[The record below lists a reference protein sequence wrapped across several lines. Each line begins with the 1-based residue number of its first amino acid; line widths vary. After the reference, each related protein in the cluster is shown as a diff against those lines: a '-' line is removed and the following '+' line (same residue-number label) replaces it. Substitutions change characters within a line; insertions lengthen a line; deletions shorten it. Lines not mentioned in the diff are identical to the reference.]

1 MIKVDGEEIQFKQ
14 FNDGTLR
21 LKFSPKTNDI
31 CVITWLYDTDGEL
44 SDLYFLVNHLRYI
57 YNISKLVLELWY
69 IPHARMDRVKE
80 SAECFTLKYFCNFIN
95 SLNFEQIRVFDPH
108 SNVAVALLNKVQV
121 LRPEYD
127 IKNLLSQ
134 YNNAT
139 LFFCDEGAVKRYKD
153 IIGDNY
159 YAFGVKER
167 EWSTQNINSLQIM
180 GAKHM
185 IAGHDIII
193 VDDIISRG
201 STLYLASKQLKEMG
215 CNNIYVWAS
224 HCENTVLQPH
234 INGQSLVDIPNL
246 IEHIY
251 TTNTIYTGNH
261 PKIDIVRE
269 FQ

>member
-1 MIKVDGEEIQFKQ
+1 MIKVDGEVIQFKQ

-21 LKFSPKTNDI
+21 LKFSPKTSDI
-31 CVITWLYDTDGEL
+31 CFITWLYNTDEEL
-44 SDLYFLVNHLRYI
+44 SNLYFLVNHLRYS
-57 YNISKLVLELWY
+57 YNISKLVLKLWY

-80 SAECFTLKYFCNFIN
+80 SSECFTLKYFCNFIN
-95 SLNFEQIRVFDPH
+95 SLNFEQVRVFDPH

-134 YNNAT
+134 YNSAT

-261 PKIDIVRE
+261 PKIDVVRE